1 MEEYMSNNER
11 KWTDRDNI
19 YVFGT
24 AARAYDTMPDFDE
37 HEGRRVSREPRVI
50 ERPVSKPRIDLFSVG
65 LIVLTFA
72 AVMIVGIIYLN
83 LNFQSTYLSKS
94 VVKLQGEVVELQK
107 SNTAMSEQL
116 EDGVNLK
123 EIYKKATKELG
134 MKPMKKSQIVTYL
147 SKKTNEIRQYAA
159 IPE

>member
-1 MEEYMSNNER
+1 
-11 KWTDRDNI
+11 
-19 YVFGT
+19 
-24 AARAYDTMPDFDE
+24 
-37 HEGRRVSREPRVI
+37 
-50 ERPVSKPRIDLFSVG
+50 
-65 LIVLTFA
+65 
-72 AVMIVGIIYLN
+72 
-83 LNFQSTYLSKS
+83 
-94 VVKLQGEVVELQK
+94 
-107 SNTAMSEQL
+107 MSEQL